1 MIFIIKTDL
10 NPKDGLL
17 KIKIRKVAFIIFYF
31 GTNAHAGD
39 HAKGDGQ
46 IVNEFAELHPN
57 SITEEV
63 DEYYSAVT
71 KKIFSG
77 SWEIEGERRNFG
89 IKKCNCDWILEI
101 DADERIPKKLVKEIL
116 EVIKTSKNCWH
127 LINVNNYLGEKII
140 KNGWGAYIGKSS
152 YVGLFKKNTKTWGK
166 QRVHPKIFLKGK
178 QGKTLKNSIDHFY
191 CKSISDL
198 INKLNSYSSAR
209 AKDLKEKPDKENLM
223 MNIRRI
229 FSRFW
234 KVYFLRKGYK
244 EKNIGIAIAIV
255 ACLFPLISYLK
266 YKFELKK

>member
-1 MIFIIKTDL
+1 MTSLSVLIVVHNEEQQLERCLKNISFGDELVVILDKCTD
-10 NPKDGLL
+10 KS
-17 KIKIRKVAFIIFYF
+17 KQI
-31 GTNAHAGD
+31 
-39 HAKGDGQ
+39 AKK
-46 IVNEFAELHPN
+46 F
-57 SITEEV
+57 
-63 DEYYSAVT
+63 T

-77 SWEIEGERRNFG
+77 SWEIEGDRRNFG

-101 DADERIPKKLVKEIL
+101 DADERIPK
-116 EVIKTSKNCWH
+116 
-127 LINVNNYLGEKII
+127 
-140 KNGWGAYIGKSS
+140 
-152 YVGLFKKNTKTWGK
+152 TKTWGN

-209 AKDLKEKPDKENLM
+209 AKDLKEKPDKENLL